1 MLAALAGTEMQA
13 QTLQSAPRLV
23 VNITIDQL
31 RTDYIEHFSPLY
43 GEEGFRKLLQHGCVY
58 EAASYPFSPIDRAS
72 AMATIATGATP
83 HYNNIVGTKWLDRN
97 TLRPVFCTDD
107 QTYGVSPQK
116 IATTTVSDELKIFTR
131 GAALVYSTAMEKDAA
146 VISAGHAAD
155 GAFWLNEENGQWTT
169 SAYYPKGAQA
179 FVRAYN
185 SITQKRTNGDN
196 DAVADLSIA
205 CVNDLMLGR
214 DNITDMLSVTLSAK
228 CTDVTHWQTEMEI
241 VYLKLDR
248 TLASLIKRI
257 EEKVGRNNVLFVLTS
272 TGYTEDQRPDYERF
286 RIPSGTF
293 YMNRSCNL
301 LNMYLGAIYG
311 QAKYVEASFRNQIY
325 IDHKL
330 LEQRHL
336 SYTDVIT
343 RSKELLAQM
352 SGVRS
357 VISSPYNSAVSGDLL
372 IETAPGWK
380 IINEDTNENYFSRA
394 AFVPFPIILYGSGI
408 NAEHIKTPATV
419 DRIAPTV
426 AKAIRIRAPNACSV
440 APLQ

>member
-1 MLAALAGTEMQA
+1 MRA

-248 TLASLIKRI
+248 TLASLI
-257 EEKVGRNNVLFVLTS
+257 
-272 TGYTEDQRPDYERF
+272 
-286 RIPSGTF
+286 
-293 YMNRSCNL
+293 
-301 LNMYLGAIYG
+301 
-311 QAKYVEASFRNQIY
+311 
-325 IDHKL
+325 
-330 LEQRHL
+330 
-336 SYTDVIT
+336 
-343 RSKELLAQM
+343 
-352 SGVRS
+352 
-357 VISSPYNSAVSGDLL
+357 
-372 IETAPGWK
+372 
-380 IINEDTNENYFSRA
+380 
-394 AFVPFPIILYGSGI
+394 
-408 NAEHIKTPATV
+408 
-419 DRIAPTV
+419 
-426 AKAIRIRAPNACSV
+426 
-440 APLQ
+440 